1 MYATGYPL
9 RRLRTRRPSKV
20 ELALAL
26 SVIAGLA
33 FVTMRV
39 KNMALLTPTVEQ
51 SVPVARA
58 DTTPPAPDAGPSK
71 TP

>member
-9 RRLRTRRPSKV
+9 RRIRTRRPSKV

-39 KNMALLTPTVEQ
+39 KNMMPLAQTVEQ
-51 SVPVARA
+51 STPSARA
-58 DTTPPAPDAGPSK
+58 DTIPPVPDASASK

>member
-39 KNMALLTPTVEQ
+39 KNMGPPAQTVEQ
-51 SVPVARA
+51 STPIARA
-58 DTTPPAPDAGPSK
+58 DTTPLVPDAGASK

>member
-20 ELALAL
+20 EFALAL

-39 KNMALLTPTVEQ
+39 KNMAPLTQTTEQ
-51 SVPVARA
+51 SLPVARA
-58 DTTPPAPDAGPSK
+58 DTTPPVADAGASK

>member
-1 MYATGYPL
+1 MSVTGYPL
-9 RRLRTRRPSKV
+9 RRIRTRRPSKV
-20 ELALAL
+20 ELALAV

-39 KNMALLTPTVEQ
+39 KNMAPPVQTVEHPIPI
-51 SVPVARA
+51 VRA
-58 DTTPPAPDAGPSK
+58 DTTPVVPDAGGSK